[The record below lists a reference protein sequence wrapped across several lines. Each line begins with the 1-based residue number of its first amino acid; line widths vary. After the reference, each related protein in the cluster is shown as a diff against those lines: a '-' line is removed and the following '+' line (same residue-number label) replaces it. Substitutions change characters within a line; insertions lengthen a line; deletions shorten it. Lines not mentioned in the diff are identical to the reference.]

1 MDTSGWKGLTIVS
14 TQVKFDINLAV
25 PHIENGLKNA
35 ADSIAQGVTTGAT
48 QVGNGATSVGT
59 GVTSLGDGARIIGY
73 GLGIGL
79 VVIGCGI
86 GAGLLFRPAKEIH
99 YLSEPSS
106 NSNQPNHQF

>member
-1 MDTSGWKGLTIVS
+1 MIEL
-14 TQVKFDINLAV
+14 KFDINLSV

-35 ADSIAQGVTTGAT
+35 ADSIAQGITTGST
-48 QVGNGATSVGT
+48 HVSSGATSVGV

-99 YLSEPSS
+99 YRSEPSS
-106 NSNQPNHQF
+106 NINQPNQQF